1 MLQVAPL
8 EFNIEDQDILYA
20 DDDQEIIFADAD
32 EDDQTYSDQL
42 ATPTQPGMNTIS
54 SFFLATIEVTLSFLF
69 IERSLK
75 LEIVS
80 IDSLIIYQIQK
91 RILMFLIFPIFLT
104 LILIIHFFLTF
115 FSSM

>member
-54 SFFLATIEVTLSFLF
+54 YNNITYLF
-69 IERSLK
+69 TYSRGH
-75 LEIVS
+75 
-80 IDSLIIYQIQK
+80 
-91 RILMFLIFPIFLT
+91 LIFLVYCQIFKEFKIRTSVDSPNNLS
-104 LILIIHFFLTF
+104 IFKKKY
-115 FSSM
+115 